1 MIISKEIITY
11 RRKSTPTQNTEQVT
25 SHKRQEL
32 RRESHWPMKS
42 GKATSLEG
50 GKKFTYPSYFRTFK
64 QSMLSSM

>member
-11 RRKSTPTQNTEQVT
+11 RRKSTPTQNTEHVT
-25 SHKRQEL
+25 SHKRQERQEL

-50 GKKFTYPSYFRTFK
+50 ERNLPTPPIFA
-64 QSMLSSM
+64 LSSKVR

>member
-50 GKKFTYPSYFRTFK
+50 ERNLPTPPIFA
-64 QSMLSSM
+64 LSSKVR